1 MNKTRTKAPHEYIH
15 TNWPARTV
23 DFHSPH
29 APAYPPSPVV
39 FVGLAAIARA
49 VGAGQLTVRK
59 WIQEENFPARRCT
72 DGIYRADPD
81 AIRRWFTDIREGTEQ
96 AQG

>member
-1 MNKTRTKAPHEYIH
+1 MNMPKIKAPCEYIH
-15 TNWPARTV
+15 KEWPTQM
-23 DFHSPH
+23 DFHSSHPL
-29 APAYPPSPVV
+29 AYPPSPVV

-72 DGIYRADPD
+72 DGIYRADPE
-81 AIRRWFTDIREGTEQ
+81 AIRRWFTDVAADPVQARE
-96 AQG
+96 

>member
-1 MNKTRTKAPHEYIH
+1 MNMPNTKTPSKRTQKEWDTSSA
-15 TNWPARTV
+15 
-23 DFHSPH
+23 DFHSRPMV
-29 APAYPPSPVV
+29 PYPPSPVV
-39 FVGLAAIARA
+39 FVGLASIARA

-81 AIRRWFTDIREGTEQ
+81 AIRRWFTSIAGG
-96 AQG
+96 AQ